1 MEFSGDYRF
10 EQSAQRIWAAL
21 NDPVVLKQTIPGCE
35 EIERLSGS
43 EFAAV
48 IKIAVGP
55 MKLRFSGRISLSDLD
70 PPWRY
75 TISCAGS
82 GGLAG
87 LAKGTARVTMS
98 PYLHH
103 PLGHGTI
110 LRYHTEVALSGMIAT
125 LAEKLLHGTASRLAD
140 DFVARFAAQIPPEPR
155 EATRMEAAVA
165 APAASITAPGTET
178 PPPAPVERQRGLHP
192 VVWSI
197 GLSLLTGLILAFSVR

>member
-10 EQSAQRIWAAL
+10 EPSAQRIWAAL

-35 EIERLSGS
+35 EIERLSPT
-43 EFAAV
+43 EFAAAV
-48 IKIAVGP
+48 KITIGP
-55 MKLRFSGRISLSDLD
+55 MKLRFTGRITLSDLD

-87 LAKGTARVTMS
+87 LAKGMARVTMS
-98 PYLHH
+98 PDLQH

-110 LRYHTEVALSGMIAT
+110 LRYHTELALSGMIAT
-125 LAEKLLHGTASRLAD
+125 PAEKLLHGTASRLAD
-140 DFVARFAAQIPPEPR
+140 EFFARFAAQIPPE
-155 EATRMEAAVA
+155 THAAA
-165 APAASITAPGTET
+165 KLDA
-178 PPPAPVERQRGLHP
+178 PAPVSPDALIPEIAEPTSVTQPQRGLHP

-197 GLSLLTGLILAFSVR
+197 GLSVLTGVILAFSVR

>member
-10 EQSAQRIWAAL
+10 EPSAQRIWAAL
-21 NDPVVLKQTIPGCE
+21 NDPAVLKQTIPGCE
-35 EIERLSGS
+35 TIEQLSAT

-48 IKIAVGP
+48 VKIAVGP
-55 MKLRFSGRISLSDLD
+55 MKLRFAGQITLGDLD

-98 PYLHH
+98 PDLQH

-140 DFVARFAAQIPPEPR
+140 DFFARFAAQIPPETHVM
-155 EATRMEAAVA
+155 AKLEAAA
-165 APAASITAPGTET
+165 AMPPDAVIPEIAEPT
-178 PPPAPVERQRGLHP
+178 PVIQPQRGLHP

-197 GLSLLTGLILAFSVR
+197 GLSVLTGVILAFSVR